1 VPEAPTHTSLWLN
14 RLGINK
20 KTTTNMRGCCSCAWR
35 LNASTADPL
44 QSAVG
49 DPCIATHQPLQA
61 ADAHHHVP
69 SKGDDGETHDHF
81 LTSSTA
87 GVPLVNAQATV
98 LPHGASRTRT
108 KPDTP
113 PSLGRTRP
121 PAKHAYPCPASA
133 YPTCLADVQCQAR
146 LPTNRLTQ
154 PSPPLCHPKASP
166 AMPTL
171 GAGIAAAPARDGS
184 RVLSDDHTRTVGL
197 PGAVAPAVRRVPRG
211 RRPEASRA
219 QLGVT
224 AAGSQPCHPIS
235 TGSTCALSCV

>member
-1 VPEAPTHTSLWLN
+1 M
-14 RLGINK
+14 G
-20 KTTTNMRGCCSCAWR
+20 
-35 LNASTADPL
+35 
-44 QSAVG
+44 
-49 DPCIATHQPLQA
+49 
-61 ADAHHHVP
+61 
-69 SKGDDGETHDHF
+69 
-81 LTSSTA
+81 
-87 GVPLVNAQATV
+87 
-98 LPHGASRTRT
+98 
-108 KPDTP
+108 
-113 PSLGRTRP
+113 
-121 PAKHAYPCPASA
+121 
-133 YPTCLADVQCQAR
+133 R
-146 LPTNRLTQ
+146 LPTTFSPAASLECPFTMSKPGHCVAPWRKQDTHQARYTSQ
-154 PSPPLCHPKASP
+154 PWTHTPTSQACIPMPSLSVPHMSCRCPMPSPFAHQQAHAAQPPLCHPNASP